1 MTISKRGQFNPDNS
15 SQYGTFLLAETTSL
29 SSDKNAFSGMN
40 NPLLVDGQTSIV
52 FENIPQTFTHLRI
65 MFSDMAHT
73 ESSSSGYRLKIAI
86 NGDSTSSRYYTRT
99 GVSGGGNYGAT
110 GYTVDNGDSIFIGYV
125 YRPENVTWS
134 ASGELY
140 IPLYSRTMPYNQ
152 RSGWGQWWHLTAMPY
167 PYPVGWNYYN
177 NTAASLPVTSLTF
190 TLESAKAFRG
200 HSKISIYG
208 IK

>member
-29 SSDKNAFSGMN
+29 SSDKNGFSGMD

-52 FENIPQTFTHLRI
+52 FQNIPQTFTHLRI

-73 ESSSSGYRLKIAI
+73 ESSNSGYRCKVAI
-86 NGDSTSSRYYTRT
+86 NGDTTSSRYYTRA
-99 GVSGGGNYGAT
+99 GVPGGGNYGGA
-110 GYTVDNGDSIFIGYV
+110 GYGVDNSDSVYIGYV

-134 ASGELY
+134 GSGEMY
-140 IPLYSRTMPYNQ
+140 IPLYSKTMPYNQ
-152 RSGWGQWWHLTAMPY
+152 RTGWGQWWHLTASSY
-167 PYPVGWNYYN
+167 PYVVGWNYYN
-177 NTAASLPVTSLTF
+177 NAAAALPVTSLTF
-190 TLESAKAFRG
+190 TLESGKAFRSN
-200 HSKISIYG
+200 SKISIYG